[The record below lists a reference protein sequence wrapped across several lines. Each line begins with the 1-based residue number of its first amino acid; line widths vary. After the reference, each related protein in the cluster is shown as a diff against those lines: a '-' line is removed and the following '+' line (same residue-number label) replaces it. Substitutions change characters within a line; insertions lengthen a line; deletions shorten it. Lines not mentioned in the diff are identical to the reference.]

1 MKKILFIDD
10 STLMRRIFCDIINSD
25 PRFVVE
31 DTAADGLEGL
41 KLVKEKSY
49 DLILL
54 DLMMPKMDGITFLK
68 KMNQIMMLKIQIQI
82 ITNH

>member
-41 KLVKEKSY
+41 KLVKEKS
-49 DLILL
+49 
-54 DLMMPKMDGITFLK
+54 
-68 KMNQIMMLKIQIQI
+68 
-82 ITNH
+82 